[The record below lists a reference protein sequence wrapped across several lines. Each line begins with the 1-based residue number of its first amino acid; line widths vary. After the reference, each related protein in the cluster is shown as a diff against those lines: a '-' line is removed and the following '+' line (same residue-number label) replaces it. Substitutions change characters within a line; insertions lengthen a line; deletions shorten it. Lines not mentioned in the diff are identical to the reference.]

1 MAYYMGEKFDKETNK
16 EYKKLDAA
24 KKAAEKLK
32 QAVFDEDGK
41 MIDDHR
47 KTEAETAE
55 QPESA
60 AMTDDVPEGALE
72 ETDGKVKTYNE
83 DGKET
88 GEITVEAVKEV
99 MKKMNDMVDGMEAV
113 RISGKIRRVFD
124 GAIRMRRLPSW
135 DAGTVAGATA
145 FSEKTVT
152 HLLQVDGK
160 PMYRTVDGYYI
171 SGDPELVKYMEE
183 E

>member
-1 MAYYMGEKFDKETNK
+1 MTYYMGEKFDKETNK

-47 KTEAETAE
+47 KTGAETEE
-55 QPESA
+55 QPERA
-60 AMTDDVPEGALE
+60 TLTDDVPEGALE
-72 ETDGKVKTYNE
+72 EADGKVKTF
-83 DGKET
+83 DATGKEA

-99 MKKMNDMVDGMEAV
+99 MKKMDDMVDGMEAV

-135 DAGTVAGATA
+135 DVGAVAGATT
-145 FSEKTVT
+145 FTEKTVT
-152 HLLQVDGK
+152 HLLQVEGK
-160 PMYRTVDGYYI
+160 PMYRTIDGYYI
-171 SGDPELVKYMEE
+171 SGNPELVEYMEG
-183 E
+183 

>member
-1 MAYYMGEKFDKETNK
+1 MTYYMGEKFDKETNK

-47 KTEAETAE
+47 KTEAETTE
-55 QPESA
+55 RPESA
-60 AMTDDVPEGALE
+60 ILTDDVPEGALE
-72 ETDGKVKTYNE
+72 EADGKIKTY
-83 DGKET
+83 DAAGKEA

-99 MKKMNDMVDGMEAV
+99 MKKMDDMVDGMEAV

-135 DAGTVAGATA
+135 DVGAVAGATT
-145 FSEKTVT
+145 FTEKTVT
-152 HLLQVDGK
+152 HLLQVEGK
-160 PMYRTVDGYYI
+160 PMYRTIDGYYI
-171 SGDPELVKYMEE
+171 SGNPELVEYMEG
-183 E
+183 